1 MVKFVI
7 MTSPRRRRNLAVVL
21 ISLDR
26 GNFLIVQTCSTLSL
40 QRQVAQ
46 AQDVEFKN
54 AVKFEVFRKKFSF
67 TL

>member
-26 GNFLIVQTCSTLSL
+26 GKFLIVQTCLTLSL

>member
-7 MTSPRRRRNLAVVL
+7 MTSPRRRQNLAVVL

-26 GNFLIVQTCSTLSL
+26 EKFLIVQTCSTLSL